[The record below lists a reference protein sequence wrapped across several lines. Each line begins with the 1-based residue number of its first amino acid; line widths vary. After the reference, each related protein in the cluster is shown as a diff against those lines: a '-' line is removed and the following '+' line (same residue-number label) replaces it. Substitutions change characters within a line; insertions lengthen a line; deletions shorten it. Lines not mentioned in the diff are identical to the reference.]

1 MTLFGVLL
9 PGGIFLASLISGMTG
24 LAFPTLAGPLFLL
37 SFAPTEAVMLTAL
50 CSLTGQVLSF
60 LSLRRTVP
68 YVLRLQLIAGCTLGV
83 PLGTTVLLVTTRHVI
98 GIAIGVLLVLT
109 TAWMLVKP
117 RVIVRAAHP
126 VIEVFVGLV
135 GGICGGM
142 VGMSAAIPALWCAIC
157 GLPKDHQ
164 RALLQPYIVV
174 AQLISGCLLW
184 RYGSLDPA
192 VTHSFVILLAP
203 IAAGSLLGAHI
214 FRRFTNEMF
223 VRAAMLITLFGGLA
237 MVME

>member
-1 MTLFGVLL
+1 MIEVLL

-50 CSLTGQVLSF
+50 CSLTGQMVSF

-68 YVLRLQLIAGCTLGV
+68 YVLRLQFIAGCMFGV
-83 PLGTTVLLVTTRHVI
+83 PIGTTILLATSRHVI
-98 GIAIGVLLVLT
+98 GVTIGILLVLT

-117 RVIVRAAHP
+117 RVLVRAAHP
-126 VIEVFVGLV
+126 VIEGFVGLI

-174 AQLISGCLLW
+174 AQLISGSLLW
-184 RYGSLDPA
+184 RYGSLNSVVA
-192 VTHSFVILLAP
+192 QSFAILLVP
-203 IAAGSLLGAHI
+203 IIAGSLLGAHI
-214 FRRFTNEMF
+214 FRRFTNKLF
-223 VRAAMLITLFGGLA
+223 VRAAMLATLIGGLA